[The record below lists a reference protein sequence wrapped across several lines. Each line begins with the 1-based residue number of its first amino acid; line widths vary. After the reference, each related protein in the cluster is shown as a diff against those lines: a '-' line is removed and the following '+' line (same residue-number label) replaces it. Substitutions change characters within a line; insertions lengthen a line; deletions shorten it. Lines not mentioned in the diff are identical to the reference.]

1 MTADAHHY
9 PFAAIVAQGR
19 MKLALL
25 LHAINPAIGGV
36 LLRGEKGAAKSTIVR
51 ALGALLPPLAVV
63 AGCPYSCD
71 PAAPFAGCPHC
82 AGGVADGALVALVRP
97 TRVVELPLGA
107 TEDRVIGT
115 IDLERA
121 LRAGERRFESGLLAA
136 AHRGVLYVDE
146 VNLLPDHLV
155 DLLLDAAASGRNIVE
170 REGVSFA
177 HPARFVL
184 IGTMNPEEGELR
196 PQLLDRFGLAID
208 VGGLA
213 EPRERAEVVR
223 RRIAYEA
230 DPAAFAARWADEE
243 EATRVR
249 LAAARALLPG
259 VTLDDALLDVIATI
273 CAGSGVEG
281 LRADL
286 TIYKT
291 ACALAAWAGRAVVG
305 AEDVRL
311 AAELALPHRRRRP
324 FEGSG
329 FDQEHLDQL
338 LADGREQE
346 EEREREGAA
355 ADESPASPPAASP
368 PSPPPAPAEANADPA
383 DADGDVALE
392 HTEADATQ
400 DATEQE
406 RGERPAPDQ
415 GGGAGADGRT
425 ENQATRAAAPLALP
439 AAPADTARRRQARE
453 AARRGTTGAGP
464 TGPGRPGAIVP
475 AARAGPGGGTVAVGA
490 TIGAAASR
498 RAGRGG
504 GADGADPS
512 ALTVEPEDLRVR
524 RREPAH
530 GRCIL
535 FVVDAS
541 GSMAAQGRMALAKG
555 AVGQLLREVYGRRE
569 RVGLI
574 AFRGSGAEL
583 LLPPTGSAEL
593 AETRLSALPTGGR
606 TPLAHGLRLARE
618 VFDRPEQRGVAALLV
633 VISDGRANVPIAAGD
648 PLADAYEQARFL
660 RAAGVQALVLDSE
673 ASALR
678 LGLAARLAT
687 ELGAACHPLV
697 PLDAGGVD
705 ATVQTIVGEA
715 RQADAA
721 SPGGE

>member
-9 PFAAIVAQGR
+9 PFAAIVAQER
-19 MKLALL
+19 MKLALT

-51 ALGALLPPLAVV
+51 ALGALLPPLTVA

-71 PAAPFAGCPHC
+71 PAAPFVGCPHC
-82 AGGVADGALVALVRP
+82 AGGDVAAMTRP
-97 TRVVELPLGA
+97 MRVVELPLGA

-121 LRAGERRFESGLLAA
+121 LRAGERRFEPGLLAA

-155 DLLLDAAASGRNIVE
+155 DLLLDAAASGRNVVE

-213 EPRERAEVVR
+213 APRERAEVVR

-230 DPAAFAARWADEE
+230 DPVAFAARWAGEE
-243 EATRVR
+243 EALRAR
-249 LAAARALLPG
+249 LATARALLPR
-259 VTLDDALLDVIATI
+259 VVLDDALLDVIAAI

-291 ACALAAWAGRAVVG
+291 ACVLAAWAGGEVVS

-329 FDQEHLDQL
+329 FDRERLDQI
-338 LADGREQE
+338 LAEQREQE
-346 EEREREGAA
+346 ERREREGAA
-355 ADESPASPPAASP
+355 ADEPLASSPDA
-368 PSPPPAPAEANADPA
+368 PSPPPPTPPEAQAESA
-383 DADGDVALE
+383 DADSDDRPE
-392 HTEADATQ
+392 HPTSRDPRDA
-400 DATEQE
+400 AAQE
-406 RGERPAPDQ
+406 CGEPTAPDP
-415 GGGAGADGRT
+415 GTGAGDEGNT
-425 ENQATRAAAPLALP
+425 ETHAARAAAPLAFP
-439 AAPADTARRRQARE
+439 PAPADTVRRREARE
-453 AARRGTTGAGP
+453 AARRGATGASGV
-464 TGPGRPGAIVP
+464 GPGRPGAIVP
-475 AARAGPGGGTVAVGA
+475 VARAGAAGGTVAIGA

-498 RAGRGG
+498 RAERGN
-504 GADGADPS
+504 GAEEAAPS

-524 RREPAH
+524 RREPAS

-555 AVGQLLREVYGRRE
+555 AVGQLLREVYRRRE

-593 AETRLSALPTGGR
+593 AETRLRALPTGGR

-618 VFDRPEQRGVAALLV
+618 VFERPEQRGGAALLV

-648 PLADAYEQARFL
+648 PLSDAYEQARFL
-660 RAAGVQALVLDSE
+660 RAAGLQALVLDSE
-673 ASALR
+673 AGALR
-678 LGLAARLAT
+678 LGLAARLAA
-687 ELGAACHPLV
+687 ELGAVCHPLT
-697 PLDAGGVD
+697 PIDAGGVE
-705 ATVQTIVGEA
+705 ATVRAI
-715 RQADAA
+715 
-721 SPGGE
+721 GGED

>member
-1 MTADAHHY
+1 MTADVQQY
-9 PFAAIVAQGR
+9 PFAAIVAQER

-25 LHAINPAIGGV
+25 LHAIDPAIGGV

-71 PAAPFAGCPHC
+71 PTAPFAGCPHC
-82 AGGVADGALVALVRP
+82 ADGARTPSVRP
-97 TRVVELPLGA
+97 ARVVELPLGA

-121 LRAGERRFESGLLAA
+121 LRAGERRFEPGLLAA

-155 DLLLDAAASGRNIVE
+155 DLLLDAAASGRNVVE
-170 REGVSFA
+170 REGMSFA

-230 DPAAFAARWADEE
+230 DPAAFAARWAVEE
-243 EATRVR
+243 EVTRTR

-259 VTLDDALLDVIATI
+259 VTLDDALLDLIATI

-286 TIYKT
+286 TIYK
-291 ACALAAWAGRAVVG
+291 AARALAIWSGREMVE

-329 FDQEHLDQL
+329 FDQERLDQL
-338 LADGREQE
+338 MAERREREQ
-346 EEREREGAA
+346 REREGPA
-355 ADESPASPPAASP
+355 ADESPMNPPAA
-368 PSPPPAPAEANADPA
+368 PPPAPPVPPETNAESSAADDDTISPLT
-383 DADGDVALE
+383 DADDSQDGPESSRTE
-392 HTEADATQ
+392 HAVPD
-400 DATEQE
+400 
-406 RGERPAPDQ
+406 RGT
-415 GGGAGADGRT
+415 GADDDGNSET
-425 ENQATRAAAPLALP
+425 YAARAAALPALP
-439 AAPADTARRRQARE
+439 PAPADVDRRRQARE
-453 AARRGTTGAGP
+453 AARRGATGAGWG
-464 TGPGRPGAIVP
+464 GPGRPGAIVP
-475 AARAGPGGGTVAVGA
+475 AARAGADDNTVAVGA

-498 RAGRGG
+498 SAGRGG
-504 GADGADPS
+504 ATSGGAPS
-512 ALTVEPEDLRVR
+512 LKVEPGDLHMR
-524 RREPAH
+524 RREPAL

-555 AVGQLLREVYGRRE
+555 AVGQLLREAYGRRE

-574 AFRGSGAEL
+574 AFRGGGAEL

-593 AETRLSALPTGGR
+593 AETRLGTLATGGR

-618 VFDRPEQRGVAALLV
+618 VFDRPGQRGGAALLV

-648 PLADAYEQARFL
+648 PLADAHEQARFL

-673 ASALR
+673 AGALR

-687 ELGAACHPLV
+687 ELGAACHPLI
-697 PLDAGGVD
+697 PLDAGGVE
-705 ATVQTIVGEA
+705 ATVRTIGLREA
-715 RQADAA
+715 FDPRLH
-721 SPGGE
+721 ER

>member
-1 MTADAHHY
+1 MTADARHY
-9 PFAAIVAQGR
+9 PFVAIVAQER

-25 LHAINPAIGGV
+25 LHAINPAIGGI

-51 ALGALLPPLAVV
+51 ALGALLPPLAIV

-71 PAAPFAGCPHC
+71 PAAPFPGCPHC
-82 AGGVADGALVALVRP
+82 GDGIAGVAVVAATRP

-121 LRAGERRFESGLLAA
+121 LRAGERRFEPGLLAT

-155 DLLLDAAASGRNIVE
+155 DLLLDAAASGRNVVE

-196 PQLLDRFGLAID
+196 PQLLDRFGLAVD

-230 DPAAFAARWADEE
+230 DPAAFVARWAGEE
-243 EATRVR
+243 EATRAR
-249 LAAARALLPG
+249 LAVARALLPG
-259 VTLDDALLDVIATI
+259 VTLDDALLDLIAAI
-273 CAGSGVEG
+273 CVGSGVEG

-291 ACALAAWAGRAVVG
+291 ACALAAWEGRGTVEV
-305 AEDVRL
+305 EDVRL
-311 AAELALPHRRRRP
+311 AAELALPHRRRP
-324 FEGSG
+324 FEGGG
-329 FDQEHLDQL
+329 FDGERLDQL
-338 LADGREQE
+338 LAEQREQE
-346 EEREREGAA
+346 QQREREGSV
-355 ADESPASPPAASP
+355 ADESPMNPPEAPPLTPPGPPETNAEPGAAEDDTTSPRADVDNRQGAA
-368 PSPPPAPAEANADPA
+368 
-383 DADGDVALE
+383 G
-392 HTEADATQ
+392 
-400 DATEQE
+400 QE
-406 RGERPAPDQ
+406 RGERPAPEQ
-415 GGGAGADGRT
+415 GTDAGDDGRT
-425 ENQATRAAAPLALP
+425 ETQAARAAAPLALP
-439 AAPADTARRRQARE
+439 PAPVAAERRRQARE
-453 AARRGTTGAGP
+453 AARRGASGAGLV
-464 TGPGRPGAIVP
+464 GPGRPGAIVP
-475 AARAGPGGGTVAVGA
+475 AARAGSGGGTVAIGA

-498 RAGRGG
+498 RAGRGVAG
-504 GADGADPS
+504 GEDES
-512 ALTVEPEDLRVR
+512 ALTVAPEDLRVR
-524 RREPAH
+524 RREPAL

-535 FVVDAS
+535 FLVDAS

-555 AVGQLLREVYGRRE
+555 AIGQLLRDVHGRRE

-574 AFRGSGAEL
+574 AFRAGGAEL

-618 VFDRPEQRGVAALLV
+618 VFDRPEGRGGAALLV

-660 RAAGVQALVLDSE
+660 RTDGVQALVLDSE
-673 ASALR
+673 AGALR

-697 PLDAGGVD
+697 PLDAGDVA
-705 ATVQTIVGEA
+705 ATVRVLAGEA
-715 RQADAA
+715 
-721 SPGGE
+721 GEIGSAGFSND

>member
-1 MTADAHHY
+1 MTADTHQY
-9 PFAAIVAQGR
+9 PFAAIVAQER

-71 PAAPFAGCPHC
+71 PAAPFADCPHC
-82 AGGVADGALVALVRP
+82 ADGMAGGAFVAAVRP

-115 IDLERA
+115 IDLARA
-121 LRAGERRFESGLLAA
+121 LRAGERRFEPGLLAA

-155 DLLLDAAASGRNIVE
+155 DLLLDAAASGRNVVE

-177 HPARFVL
+177 HPARFAL

-213 EPRERAEVVR
+213 APRDRAEVVR

-230 DPAAFAARWADEE
+230 DPVAFGARWVGQE
-243 EATRVR
+243 EATRTR
-249 LAAARALLPG
+249 LTAARALLPG
-259 VTLDDALLDVIATI
+259 VTLDDTLLDLIAAI

-291 ACALAAWAGRAVVG
+291 TCALAAWEGRGAVG

-311 AAELALPHRRRRP
+311 AAELALPHRRRRS

-329 FDQEHLDQL
+329 FDGERLDQL
-338 LADGREQE
+338 LAEQREQE
-346 EEREREGAA
+346 QQGEQGELAA
-355 ADESPASPPAASP
+355 ESPASLPDAP
-368 PSPPPAPAEANADPA
+368 PSPPPPASPEANAESGAA
-383 DADGDVALE
+383 DDDEMGAAP
-392 HTEADATQ
+392 TETDDTQ
-400 DATEQE
+400 GGAEPD
-406 RGERPAPDQ
+406 RGERSAPDQ
-415 GGGAGADGRT
+415 GAGAGDTGSTGTYA
-425 ENQATRAAAPLALP
+425 AHAAAPLALP
-439 AAPADTARRRQARE
+439 PAPADAERRRQARE
-453 AARRGTTGAGP
+453 AARPGATGAGLV
-464 TGPGRPGAIVP
+464 GPGRPGAIVP
-475 AARAGPGGGTVAVGA
+475 AARAGSGGGTVAVGA

-498 RAGRGG
+498 RAGQGEA
-504 GADGADPS
+504 ADSEDAP

-524 RREPAH
+524 RREPAL

-555 AVGQLLREVYGRRE
+555 AVGQLLRDVYGRRE

-574 AFRGSGAEL
+574 AFRAGGAEL

-593 AETRLSALPTGGR
+593 AETRLRALPTGGR
-606 TPLAHGLRLARE
+606 TPLAHGLRLART
-618 VFDRPEQRGVAALLV
+618 VFDRPEQRGQPALLV

-648 PLADAYEQARFL
+648 PLADAHEQARFL

-673 ASALR
+673 AGALR

-697 PLDAGGVD
+697 PLDAGGVA
-705 ATVQTIVGEA
+705 ATVGVIVGE
-715 RQADAA
+715 
-721 SPGGE
+721 

>member
-1 MTADAHHY
+1 MIADAHHY
-9 PFAAIVAQGR
+9 PFAAIVAQKR

-25 LHAINPAIGGV
+25 LHVIDPAIGGV

-51 ALGALLPPLAVV
+51 ALGALLPPLTVV

-71 PAAPFAGCPHC
+71 PAAPFAACPHC
-82 AGGVADGALVALVRP
+82 AGGEWAAAVRP

-115 IDLERA
+115 INLERA
-121 LRAGERRFESGLLAA
+121 LRAGERRFEPGILAA

-155 DLLLDAAASGRNIVE
+155 DLLLDAAASGRSVVE

-208 VGGLA
+208 VDGLA
-213 EPRERAEVVR
+213 DPPERVEVVR

-230 DPAAFAARWADEE
+230 DPVTFGARWASEE

-249 LAAARALLPG
+249 LAAARALLPR
-259 VTLDDALLDVIATI
+259 VTLNDALLGLIAEI

-291 ACALAAWAGRAVVG
+291 ARALAAWAGHGAVE

-324 FEGSG
+324 FAGSD
-329 FDQEHLDQL
+329 FDQECLDQL
-338 LADGREQE
+338 MAKQREQGE
-346 EEREREGAA
+346 SAA
-355 ADESPASPPAASP
+355 AKPPASPPEASP
-368 PSPPPAPAEANADPA
+368 TSPSLVPTASSGVDTES
-383 DADGDVALE
+383 DADGG
-392 HTEADATQ
+392 DATSTPAETARDQ
-400 DATEQE
+400 DSAKPD
-406 RGERPAPDQ
+406 RGERTPHEQ
-415 GGGAGADGRT
+415 GTAVGGAGST
-425 ENQATRAAAPLALP
+425 ETYAARAVAPLALSLAP
-439 AAPADTARRRQARE
+439 VAAGCRRQARE
-453 AARRGTTGAGP
+453 VARRGTTDAGLA
-464 TGPGRPGAIVP
+464 GPGRPGAIVP
-475 AARAGPGGGTVAVGA
+475 VARAGAGGGAVAIGA
-490 TIGAAASR
+490 TIGAASR
-498 RAGRGG
+498 RAGQSGA
-504 GADGADPS
+504 ADGADVPVL
-512 ALTVEPEDLRVR
+512 AVEPDDLHVR
-524 RREPAH
+524 RREPAL

-555 AVGQLLREVYGRRE
+555 AVGQLLREIYGRRE

-574 AFRGSGAEL
+574 AFRGGGAEL

-593 AETRLSALPTGGR
+593 AETRLNALPTGGR

-618 VFDRPEQRGVAALLV
+618 VFDRPEQRGGAALLV
-633 VISDGRANVPIAAGD
+633 VISDGRANVSIATGD
-648 PLADAYEQARFL
+648 PLADAHEQARFL
-660 RAAGVQALVLDSE
+660 RADGVQALVLDSE
-673 ASALR
+673 AGALR
-678 LGLAARLAT
+678 LGLAARLAA

-697 PLDAGGVD
+697 PLDSGGVE
-705 ATVQTIVGEA
+705 ATVRAI
-715 RQADAA
+715 AD
-721 SPGGE
+721 ET

>member
-1 MTADAHHY
+1 
-9 PFAAIVAQGR
+9 
-19 MKLALL
+19 
-25 LHAINPAIGGV
+25 
-36 LLRGEKGAAKSTIVR
+36 
-51 ALGALLPPLAVV
+51 
-63 AGCPYSCD
+63 
-71 PAAPFAGCPHC
+71 
-82 AGGVADGALVALVRP
+82 
-97 TRVVELPLGA
+97 VVELPLGA

-121 LRAGERRFESGLLAA
+121 LRAGERRFEPGILAA

-155 DLLLDAAASGRNIVE
+155 DLLLDAAASGRNVVE

-213 EPRERAEVVR
+213 ELRERAEVVR

-230 DPAAFAARWADEE
+230 DPAAFGAHWADEE
-243 EATRVR
+243 EALRVR
-249 LAAARALLPG
+249 LATARALRPA
-259 VTLDDALLDVIATI
+259 VTLDDALLDLIAAI
-273 CAGSGVEG
+273 CIGSGVEG

-291 ACALAAWAGRAVVG
+291 ACALAAWAGREVVG

-311 AAELALPHRRRRP
+311 ATELALPHRRRRP
-324 FEGSG
+324 FEGG
-329 FDQEHLDQL
+329 GYDQDRLDRL
-338 LADGREQE
+338 LAEQREQE
-346 EEREREGAA
+346 QQREQETPG
-355 ADESPASPPAASP
+355 ADESLPTPPDAPAATPPETSAESRVADDDILSP
-368 PSPPPAPAEANADPA
+368 SEKGADSQGNAEPD
-383 DADGDVALE
+383 
-392 HTEADATQ
+392 
-400 DATEQE
+400 
-406 RGERPAPDQ
+406 RGELPDPQ
-415 GGGAGADGRT
+415 QANGAGADGDMQT
-425 ENQATRAAAPLALP
+425 YAANAAAPLALP
-439 AAPADTARRRQARE
+439 SAPADAERRRQARE
-453 AARRGTTGAGP
+453 AARRGASGAGLP
-464 TGPGRPGAIVP
+464 GPGRPGAIVP
-475 AARAGPGGGTVAVGA
+475 AARAGAGGGTVAVGA
-490 TIGAAASR
+490 TLGAAASR
-498 RAGRGG
+498 RAGRGATG
-504 GADGADPS
+504 GEGESVLA
-512 ALTVEPEDLRVR
+512 VEPEDLRVR
-524 RREPAH
+524 RREPAI

-535 FVVDAS
+535 FLVDAS

-555 AVGQLLREVYGRRE
+555 AIGQLLRDVYRRRE

-574 AFRGSGAEL
+574 AFRAGGAEL

-618 VFDRPEQRGVAALLV
+618 VFARLEQRGQPALLV

-673 ASALR
+673 AGALR
-678 LGLAARLAT
+678 LGLAARLAA

-697 PLDAGGVD
+697 PLDAGGID
-705 ATVQTIVGEA
+705 ATVRTI
-715 RQADAA
+715 ADEVY
-721 SPGGE
+721 G

>member
-9 PFAAIVAQGR
+9 PFAAIVAQER

-71 PAAPFAGCPHC
+71 PAAPFADCPHC
-82 AGGVADGALVALVRP
+82 ADGMAGGAFVAAVRP

-115 IDLERA
+115 IDLARA
-121 LRAGERRFESGLLAA
+121 LRAGERRFEPGLLAA

-155 DLLLDAAASGRNIVE
+155 DLLLDAAASGRNVVE

-213 EPRERAEVVR
+213 APRERAEVVR

-230 DPAAFAARWADEE
+230 DPVAFAARWADEE
-243 EATRVR
+243 EALRTR
-249 LAAARALLPG
+249 LAAARALLPC
-259 VTLDDALLDVIATI
+259 VTLGDALLDLIATI

-286 TIYKT
+286 TIYKA
-291 ACALAAWAGRAVVG
+291 ACALAAWEGREGVCA
-305 AEDVRL
+305 ADIRL

-329 FDQEHLDQL
+329 FDQQRLDQL
-338 LADGREQE
+338 LAEQREQE
-346 EEREREGAA
+346 EAA
-355 ADESPASPPAASP
+355 VDEPPASPSEVPT
-368 PSPPPAPAEANADPA
+368 PSPPTPSASPGADAAPGSDSDDPDPA
-383 DADGDVALE
+383 LTEISDSRDGAKP
-392 HTEADATQ
+392 
-400 DATEQE
+400 E
-406 RGERPAPDQ
+406 RDERPADDR
-415 GGGAGADGRT
+415 GTGARGAGGT
-425 ENQATRAAAPLALP
+425 ETYAARAAAPLALP
-439 AAPADTARRRQARE
+439 LAPADAERRRQARG
-453 AARRGTTGAGP
+453 AARRGARGAGLV
-464 TGPGRPGAIVP
+464 GPGRPGAIVP
-475 AARAGPGGGTVAVGA
+475 AARAGAGGGTVAIGA
-490 TIGAAASR
+490 TIGVAASR
-498 RAGRGG
+498 HAGRGG
-504 GADGADPS
+504 APAGEDAPAPI
-512 ALTVEPEDLRVR
+512 VEAEDLRVR
-524 RREPAH
+524 RREPAL

-555 AVGQLLREVYGRRE
+555 AVGQLLREVHGRRE

-593 AETRLSALPTGGR
+593 AETRLRALPTGGR

-618 VFDRPEQRGVAALLV
+618 VFDRPEQRGGAALLV

-660 RAAGVQALVLDSE
+660 RADGVQALVLDSE
-673 ASALR
+673 AGALR
-678 LGLAARLAT
+678 LGLAARLAA
-687 ELGAACHPLV
+687 ELGTACHPLA
-697 PLDAGGVD
+697 PLDAGGVE
-705 ATVQTIVGEA
+705 ATVRTIAGE
-715 RQADAA
+715 R
-721 SPGGE
+721 

>member
-9 PFAAIVAQGR
+9 PFAAIVAQER

-71 PAAPFAGCPHC
+71 PAAPFARCPHC
-82 AGGVADGALVALVRP
+82 ADGVPGGALMAAVRP

-155 DLLLDAAASGRNIVE
+155 DLLLDAAASGRNVVE
-170 REGVSFA
+170 REGMSFA

-223 RRIAYEA
+223 RRIAYEG
-230 DPAAFAARWADEE
+230 DPAAFAVRWAGEE

-249 LAAARALLPG
+249 LTAARALLPG

-273 CAGSGVEG
+273 CAGSGAEG

-286 TIYKT
+286 TIYKA
-291 ACALAAWAGRAVVG
+291 ACALAAWEGRGVVG
-305 AEDVRL
+305 TEDVRL

-329 FDQEHLDQL
+329 FDQERLDQL
-338 LADGREQE
+338 LADQREQE
-346 EEREREGAA
+346 EQREREGSAT
-355 ADESPASPPAASP
+355 DESPASPPAASP
-368 PSPPPAPAEANADPA
+368 PPPAPSEANAAPAEADSAAAREQTETDSTR
-383 DADGDVALE
+383 DAA
-392 HTEADATQ
+392 
-400 DATEQE
+400 EQE
-406 RGERPAPDQ
+406 HDECPAPDQ
-415 GGGAGADGRT
+415 GTGASDDGRT
-425 ENQATRAAAPLALP
+425 ENQAARAVAPLALP
-439 AAPADTARRRQARE
+439 PAPAAAERHRQARE
-453 AARRGTTGAGP
+453 AARRGATGTGP

-475 AARAGPGGGTVAVGA
+475 AARAGSSGGTVAVSA

-498 RAGRGG
+498 RARRGG
-504 GADGADPS
+504 AADGEDTS

-524 RREPAH
+524 RRESAL

-555 AVGQLLREVYGRRE
+555 AVGQLLREVYGRCE

-574 AFRGSGAEL
+574 AFRGGGAEL

-618 VFDRPEQRGVAALLV
+618 VFDRPEQRGAAALLV

-648 PLADAYEQARFL
+648 PLSDAYEQARFL
-660 RAAGVQALVLDSE
+660 RADGVQALVLDSE
-673 ASALR
+673 AGALR

-705 ATVQTIVGEA
+705 ATVQTIAGE
-715 RQADAA
+715 
-721 SPGGE
+721 